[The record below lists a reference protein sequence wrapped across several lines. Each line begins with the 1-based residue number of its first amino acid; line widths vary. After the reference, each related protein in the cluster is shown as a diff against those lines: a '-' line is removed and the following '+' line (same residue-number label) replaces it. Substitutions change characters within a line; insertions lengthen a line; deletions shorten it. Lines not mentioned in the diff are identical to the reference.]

1 MKMMR
6 IMTGIN
12 SGKRFEQNWKNSI
25 PKDIF
30 YYRFRDG
37 SSSWGGNDKVR
48 FQQTNICDCLM
59 FDGDYLYLLELK
71 STKGKSL
78 PFNNIKKHQ
87 IDDLLWASEYA
98 NTICGLV
105 VEFSGL
111 TECYFIEIGQFKAFY
126 DSTNRKSIPVDY
138 LLKNGIKIGTEKKKV
153 NSKFNIKKFINDII
167 KKEV

>member
-1 MKMMR
+1 
-6 IMTGIN
+6 MTRIN

-78 PFNNIKKHQ
+78 PFSNIKKHQ
-87 IDDLLWASEYA
+87 IKDLLWASEYA

-105 VEFSGL
+105 IEFSEL
-111 TECYFIEIGQFKAFY
+111 EECYFIEISRFKAFY
-126 DSTNRKSIPVDY
+126 DSTNRKSIPIDY
-138 LLKNGIKIGTEKKKV
+138 LREKGIKIGVEKKKI
-153 NSKFNIKKFINDII
+153 NSKFDIKNFIKDVV

>member
-1 MKMMR
+1 MKV
-6 IMTGIN
+6 MTGIN

-25 PKDIF
+25 PKDVF

-78 PFNNIKKHQ
+78 PFSNIKKHQ
-87 IDDLLWASEYA
+87 IKDLLWASKYA

-105 VEFSGL
+105 VD
-111 TECYFIEIGQFKAFY
+111 FIEISRFKAFY
-126 DSTNRKSIPVDY
+126 DSTNRKSIPIDY
-138 LLKNGIKIGTEKKKV
+138 LREKGIKIGVEKKKV
-153 NSKFNIKKFINDII
+153 NSKFDIKNFINNVIESVI
-167 KKEV
+167 

>member
-1 MKMMR
+1 MKTMR

-105 VEFSGL
+105 VEFSDL
-111 TECYFIEIGQFKAFY
+111 TGCYFIEIGRFKAFY
-126 DSTNRKSIPVDY
+126 YSTNRKSIPIDY
-138 LLKNGIKIGTEKKKV
+138 LRKNGIKIGTEKKKI
-153 NSKFNIKKFINDII
+153 NSKFDVKKFINDVIESVI
-167 KKEV
+167 

>member
-1 MKMMR
+1 
-6 IMTGIN
+6 MTGIN

-105 VEFSGL
+105 VEFSDL
-111 TECYFIEIGQFKAFY
+111 TGCYFIEIGRFKAFY
-126 DSTNRKSIPVDY
+126 DSTNRKSIPIDC
-138 LLKNGIKIGTEKKKV
+138 LRKNGIKIGTEKKKI
-153 NSKFNIKKFINDII
+153 NSKFDVKKFINDVIESVI
-167 KKEV
+167 

>member
-1 MKMMR
+1 
-6 IMTGIN
+6 MTGIN

-87 IDDLLWASEYA
+87 TDDLLWASEYA

-105 VEFSGL
+105 VEFSELEG
-111 TECYFIEIGQFKAFY
+111 CYFIEINRFKTFC
-126 DSTNRKSIPVDY
+126 DSTARKSMPIDY
-138 LLKNGIKIGTEKKKV
+138 LREKGIKIDVEKKKI
-153 NSKFNIKKFINDII
+153 NSKFNVEKFINDII
-167 KKEV
+167 KKEA